1 VSRGIRRLSFRGQA
15 LSAVTAVTLAIL
27 WPHAAPPVVDA
38 ATPQTGFV
46 ETTVM
51 TGLIHPTVL
60 RFAQDGRVFV
70 AEKSGLI
77 KVFDN
82 LADPTPTVFADLRT
96 NVHDF
101 WDRGLL
107 GMALHPDFPDTPF
120 VYAAYTFDH
129 ELGSTNAPPR
139 WGDTCPTPPGATTD
153 GCVVSGRLSRLRA
166 AGDAMTGAEQVLIED
181 WCQQYPSHS
190 VGSVEF
196 GPDGALY
203 MSAGEAASFTFA
215 DHGQDGNPLNPCG
228 DPPGGVGA
236 VLAPPTAEGGA
247 LRAQDLRT
255 SGDPVTLDGT
265 IIRVDAATGAGLP
278 TNPLA
283 SSADPNARRIIAHG
297 LRNPFRFAFRPGS
310 REIWIGDVGWND
322 WEEINR
328 IVDPVDA
335 QLENFGWPC
344 YEHLQRQAAFDSA
357 NLTVCENLYAQ
368 PNADT
373 KAYFAYHRD
382 NNVVPGDG
390 CPTGS
395 GSISGLSFEFAPLG
409 GSFPIEYRGALFFSD
424 YSRDC
429 LWVMPKDGGVLPA
442 PGRVRPFVVGAANP
456 VDLEFGPGGDLYY
469 VDFDGGSIRRVA
481 YAGVA
486 PGSASFASPTSY
498 PTATNAHGVGTG
510 DVNGDGKL
518 DLAVANAGSGNVSV
532 LLGNGNGTFQASANF
547 ATGVSPKSVTVADVS
562 GDGRLDLVTADQGS
576 STVSVLRGN
585 GAGSFAAATS
595 FPACNQ
601 AHEVALGNFNGDGM
615 PDIAVACWGGSVISV
630 LLATGGGSFGPPIN
644 STSGA
649 APHSLVARDFDR
661 DGKQDLAVANRDG
674 NNVGV
679 LRGNG
684 NGTFAAP
691 AVYPTGAGPHSIR
704 IGDLN
709 RDGNSDLVTANEAAD
724 NVSVL
729 LGAAGGTFAP
739 ASNYATGQVPKGIAV
754 GDLNGDG
761 LPDVVTSNTAGNYPS
776 GNSNPGGDQ
785 VSVLLGNGAGALG
798 SPANFLAGHTPFSVV
813 VAQLDS
819 DGQPDLATAN
829 WFGNSVSVIRNT
841 TAGAAPPPT
850 GSTYLSDLAW
860 TSMTNGWGPV
870 ELDRS
875 NGEQATGDGRTIT
888 LNGTT
893 YTKGL
898 GAHALSD
905 VRYALSGSCSR
916 FTAQVG
922 VDDEVGANGSV
933 TFEVYTGTTRVY
945 DSGPMTGVTAARAV
959 DVSIAGATALRL
971 VVTDGGD
978 GNGFDHAD
986 WAVAQIECS
995 SGQDTTPPNVT
1006 ATTPAAGATGVAVTV
1021 SPTATFSEAMD
1032 PASLTST
1039 TFSLVAQ
1046 GQSTPIP
1053 AAVSYANRVA
1063 TLDPNGD
1070 LAAATSYTATVKGG
1084 VGGARDLAGNV
1095 LSADVSWT
1103 FTTAGAAPPPTGST
1117 YLSDLAWTSMT
1128 NGWGPVELDRS
1139 NGEQATGD
1147 GRTITL
1153 NGTTYTKGLG
1163 AHALS
1168 DVRYALSGSCSRF
1181 TAQVGV
1187 DDEVGANGSVTFEVY
1202 TGTTRVYDSGPM
1214 TGVTAAR
1221 AVDVS
1226 IAGATALRLVVT
1238 DGGDGN
1244 GFDHAD
1250 WAVAQIECSSGQDT
1264 TPPNVT
1270 ATTPAAGATGVA
1282 VTVSPTATFSEA
1294 MDPASLTSTTFSL
1307 VAQGQST
1314 PIPAAVSY
1322 ANRVATLDPNGDLA
1336 AATSYTAT
1344 VKGGVGGARDLAG
1357 NVLSADVSWTFT
1369 TAGAAPPANRPP
1381 SATIDGPAATLKWKV
1396 ADVVSFAGHAT
1407 DPEDGTIPA
1416 SRLSWSLVLQHCP
1429 SSCHSH
1435 PVETWSGIS
1444 AGSFS
1449 TPDHEYPSYLELTLT
1464 AADSAGLTGTV
1475 TRRLD
1480 PRTVDLTFGA
1490 SPGGLQL
1497 VVNATSSNAPFMRTV
1512 IVGSTNSVSATSP
1525 QVQGGSTYE
1534 FSAWS
1539 DGGAQTHNVIAPES
1553 PSTFTASYVVA
1564 PPRNTGLPAISGPA
1578 RVGRTVTVS
1587 DGTWSG
1593 SQPMTFGYQWL
1604 RCSSTDALSCTPIP
1618 DSATKNYTITSN
1630 DVDFRLR
1637 ATVTATNAGGT
1648 ATATSNASQRVKG

>member
-1103 FTTAGAAPPPTGST
+1103 FTTAGAAPP
-1117 YLSDLAWTSMT
+1117 
-1128 NGWGPVELDRS
+1128 
-1139 NGEQATGD
+1139 
-1147 GRTITL
+1147 
-1153 NGTTYTKGLG
+1153 
-1163 AHALS
+1163 
-1168 DVRYALSGSCSRF
+1168 
-1181 TAQVGV
+1181 
-1187 DDEVGANGSVTFEVY
+1187 
-1202 TGTTRVYDSGPM
+1202 
-1214 TGVTAAR
+1214 
-1221 AVDVS
+1221 
-1226 IAGATALRLVVT
+1226 
-1238 DGGDGN
+1238 
-1244 GFDHAD
+1244 
-1250 WAVAQIECSSGQDT
+1250 
-1264 TPPNVT
+1264 
-1270 ATTPAAGATGVA
+1270 
-1282 VTVSPTATFSEA
+1282 
-1294 MDPASLTSTTFSL
+1294 
-1307 VAQGQST
+1307 
-1314 PIPAAVSY
+1314 
-1322 ANRVATLDPNGDLA
+1322 
-1336 AATSYTAT
+1336 
-1344 VKGGVGGARDLAG
+1344 
-1357 NVLSADVSWTFT
+1357 
-1369 TAGAAPPANRPP
+1369 ANRPP